1 MAQQPE
7 TTLKSTATI
16 SDCGKYRYTLSRV
29 WDMALPQMGFVML
42 NPSTADA
49 DTDDP
54 TIRKCIGFAK
64 RGHCGGINVVN
75 LFAFRATDP
84 ADLRK
89 AGYPCGP
96 DNDAH
101 IARAMLASHSAV
113 CAWGA
118 NARNLARPA
127 EVLALLRKLNRHPV
141 ALRLL
146 AGNVPA
152 HPLMLPYTCDLQPM
166 PYNA

>member
-1 MAQQPE
+1 M
-7 TTLKSTATI
+7 KSTATI

-42 NPSTADA
+42 NPSVADA
-49 DTDDP
+49 DADDP

-64 RGHCGGINVVN
+64 RAGCGGINVVN

-89 AGYPCGP
+89 AGYPVGP
-96 DNDAH
+96 DNDTH
-101 IARAMLASHSAV
+101 VARSMDASYLAV

-127 EVLALLRKLNRHPV
+127 QVLEMLRKRSVHLV

-152 HPLMLPYTCDLQPM
+152 HPLMLPYTCELQPM
-166 PYNA
+166 PHND

>member
-1 MAQQPE
+1 M
-7 TTLKSTATI
+7 KSTATI
-16 SDCGKYRYTLSRV
+16 SDCGTYRYTLGRV

-49 DTDDP
+49 DADDP

-64 RGHCGGINVVN
+64 RANCGGINVVN

-89 AGYPCGP
+89 AGYPVGP
-96 DNDAH
+96 DNDSH
-101 IARAMLASHSAV
+101 IEIAMRASHSAV

-127 EVLALLRKLNRHPV
+127 EVLALLRKLNVHPV
-141 ALRLL
+141 TLRLL

-152 HPLMLPYTCDLQPM
+152 HPLMLPYTCALQPM
-166 PYNA
+166 QHNAVVNG